1 MEETMNKYGIIL
13 DGKLDEAVWEGLPE
27 YTDFKMLK
35 KFGGK
40 LAEKQTIFKILP
52 CEDRVY
58 FGIKC
63 LEPDRAHVLMKHD
76 QGSFAIDN
84 SVEIFL
90 SPIGKAADF
99 YQFAITQAGRWSNI
113 YYEEAGNIKP
123 DRYSPEWNRAVYI
136 GEDYWSVEVEFPLTA
151 FYNTP
156 NAKWSDKWLVNV
168 TRNGF
173 NIKGGHT
180 NTTWSPLSGS
190 FLEPYGFQTIKGFP
204 IRPIEND
211 ICISAVSVN
220 LTEKTETGYKGNLT
234 AKANVAVA
242 NDFEFITTCG
252 QPHKVSLD
260 VGANEITVPCTFDQL
275 GRIRVG
281 LELKRVSDGCSFK
294 RYYPVLVTYEPI
306 KLFFTLPEYRGNFYP
321 GQDFSKIVG
330 KAVSAKQVTLKLE
343 GPGIETQVVT
353 ADAEG
358 NFAFATPNFEDGG
371 IAILTATIDGYEL
384 TKKIRRV
391 AQANHTMSWISG
403 GKLIVNGKPVL
414 YRRIWAEY
422 YRGGTAMK
430 RKYDADN
437 LHQTLDVYEGPE
449 RFQPMQLI
457 RGSEKPGGEALKDAM
472 PSELAFK
479 TLDER
484 MEACKDENF
493 AFYYISDEPDMRG
506 VSPVY
511 LRHLYEYMAEKDP
524 TRVVMMATLR
534 ADEYLNAADWFTTHP
549 YISPYYDDGVRKYS
563 RQVNAMGIF
572 VDKLV
577 KLGRPDKAMGFVPTC
592 YCARGGDYVTLDEY
606 IAHTWAAMIRGANG
620 VAPYAYHDFNDRAS
634 LYEGTRYIFTTFEAL
649 EEMILFADRKPLVR
663 TPEYEAVRYDYNGK
677 SMFVLVN
684 LTDKPQ
690 TATVEGIDGTWHE
703 FRHNRTISGNTFEL
717 APFKTVIGTSEIM
730 DQGLP
735 TYEET
740 QTLIDKLEYERT
752 HRGSLLF
759 ERHSEISVKNSAAK
773 EFMSGRKLFDGVLD
787 DYAVGLADTAEVKF
801 VELNVSKVNPTFNK
815 ILVHGLN
822 TAGVKLL
829 TGKEGELVETATTE
843 ELTGEY
849 CTTLTLAEP
858 MNADILRFEFP
869 GQQVEIYEIELF

>member
-1 MEETMNKYGIIL
+1 MEEMNKYGIVL

-35 KFGGK
+35 KAGGR

-63 LEPDRAHVLMKHD
+63 LEPDKAHVLMKHD

-84 SVEIFL
+84 SIEIFL

-99 YQFAITQAGRWSNI
+99 YQFAVTQAGRWSNI

-136 GEDYWSVEVEFPLTA
+136 GEDFWSVEVEFPLTA

-156 NAKWSDKWLVNV
+156 HTKWSDKWLVNV

-173 NIKGGHT
+173 NIRGGHT
-180 NTTWSPLSGS
+180 NTTWAPLSGS
-190 FLEPYGFQTIKGFP
+190 FLEPYGFLPIEGFP
-204 IRPIEND
+204 IRAIEND
-211 ICISAVSVN
+211 VCISAVTVD
-220 LTEKTETGYKGNLT
+220 LTEKTENGYKGTLS
-234 AKANVAVA
+234 AKATVAVDC
-242 NDFEFITTCG
+242 DFEFTTTWSETK
-252 QPHKVSLD
+252 KVSLNAGSND
-260 VGANEITVPCTFDQL
+260 ISVPCFVDQL
-275 GRIRVG
+275 GRVRVA
-281 LELKRVSDGCSFK
+281 LELKRLSDGYVFK
-294 RYYPVLVTYEPI
+294 RYYPVLATYEPI

-321 GQDFSKIVG
+321 GQDYTKVVG

-343 GPGIETQVVT
+343 GPGIETQIVT

-371 IAILTATIDGYEL
+371 VAILTATIDGYEM
-384 TKKIRRV
+384 TKKLRRV

-403 GKLIVNGKPVL
+403 GRLIVNGKPVL
-414 YRRIWAEY
+414 YRRIWAQY
-422 YRGGTAMK
+422 YRGGTAMR
-430 RKYDADN
+430 RKYDADD
-437 LHQTLDVYEGPE
+437 LHQTLDIYPGPE
-449 RFQPMQLI
+449 RFQPLQLI

-472 PSELAFK
+472 PSEQAFK
-479 TLDER
+479 ELDAR

-493 AFYYISDEPDMRG
+493 AFYYISDEPDARG

-524 TRVVMMATLR
+524 TRVVMTATLR
-534 ADEYLNAADWFTTHP
+534 ADEYLNVADWFTTHP
-549 YISPYYDDGVRKYS
+549 YISPYYDDGVRKYG
-563 RQVNAMGIF
+563 RQLNTLGMF
-572 VDKLV
+572 VDKLI
-577 KLGRPDKAMGFVPTC
+577 KLNRPDKAMGYVPTC
-592 YCARGGDYVTLDEY
+592 YCARQGDYPTFAEY
-606 IAHTWAAMIRGANG
+606 VAHTWAATIHGTTG
-620 VAPYAYHDFNDRAS
+620 VSPYAYHDLNDRAA
-634 LYEGTRYIFTTFEAL
+634 LYEGTRYLFSSFEAL
-649 EEMILFADRKPLVR
+649 EEMILFAERTPLVR
-663 TPEYEAVRYDYNGK
+663 TPEYDAARYDYNGK

-690 TATVEGIDGTWHE
+690 KVTVEGIDGTWHE
-703 FRHNRTISGNTFEL
+703 FRHNRTIDSNVFEL
-717 APFKTVIGTSEIM
+717 YPFQTVIATNVVM
-730 DQGLP
+730 DAGLP
-735 TYEET
+735 TYKET
-740 QTLIDKLEYERT
+740 QALIDKMEYERT

-759 ERHSEISVKNSAAK
+759 ERQAEISVKNSAAK

-787 DYAVGLADTAEVKF
+787 DYAVGLMDTAEVKF

-869 GQQVEIYEIELF
+869 GESVEIYEIELF